1 MGLKERQLSKTV
13 ELWLCRHGE
22 TDWNAA
28 RRIQGQLDVPLNA
41 LGQAQ
46 AKKLAQALANHDFDE
61 VVSSP
66 LGRAHQTAVPLA
78 QTLSLP
84 VVLDSAFAERHFGD
98 LQGRS
103 FDDMASIDPQ
113 AAAHWQART
122 PEFCPPGGESL
133 LMLRDRVEK
142 GLCGLA
148 QRALSS
154 GATRVICFTHG
165 GVLDMVYRIAQG
177 IDISPPREWGIP
189 NAGINQLQAVQL
201 TAQALNF
208 QVMTWAQTD
217 HLSDLALHD
226 NLGI

>member
-1 MGLKERQLSKTV
+1 VSKTV

-22 TDWNAA
+22 TDWNAV
-28 RRIQGQLDVPLNA
+28 RRIQGQLDVPLNG

-46 AKKLAQALANHDFDE
+46 AKKLAQALSDHDFDE

-66 LGRAHQTAVPLA
+66 LGRAHQTALPLA
-78 QTLSLP
+78 QALSLP

-133 LMLRDRVEK
+133 LMLRDRVQS
-142 GLCGLA
+142 GLHGLA
-148 QRALSS
+148 HRALAS
-154 GATRVICFTHG
+154 GASRVICFTHG

-189 NAGINQLQAVQL
+189 NAGINRLQV
-201 TAQALNF
+201 AQSAAQGFEF
-208 QVMTWAQTD
+208 QVLAWAQTD
-217 HLSDLALHD
+217 HLTDLALHD
-226 NLGI
+226 SLGI

>member
-1 MGLKERQLSKTV
+1 MSKTV

-66 LGRAHQTAVPLA
+66 LDRAHQTALPLA

-84 VVLDSAFAERHFGD
+84 VTLDAAFAERHFGD

-103 FDDMASIDPQ
+103 FDDMATIDPQ

-122 PEFCPPGGESL
+122 PEFCPSGGESL

-142 GLCGLA
+142 GLSGLA

-177 IDISPPREWGIP
+177 IAISPPREWGIP
-189 NAGINQLQAVQL
+189 NAGINQLQAVQSVS
-201 TAQALNF
+201 QDLNF
-208 QVMTWAQTD
+208 RVMTWAQTD

-226 NLGI
+226 SLGI

>member
-1 MGLKERQLSKTV
+1 MSQTV

-22 TDWNAA
+22 TDWNAV

-46 AKKLAQALANHDFDE
+46 AKKLAQALADHDFDE

-66 LGRAHQTAVPLA
+66 LDRAHQTALPLA
-78 QTLSLP
+78 KTLSLP
-84 VVLDSAFAERHFGD
+84 VVLDAAFAERHFGD

-122 PEFCPPGGESL
+122 PDFCPAGGESL
-133 LMLRDRVEK
+133 LMLRERVGT
-142 GLCGLA
+142 GLQMLA
-148 QRALSS
+148 NRALAS
-154 GATRVICFTHG
+154 GASRVICFTHG

-177 IDISPPREWGIP
+177 IDISLPRDWGIP
-189 NAGINQLQAVQL
+189 NAGINQLRVQKAADDRL
-201 TAQALNF
+201 AF
-208 QVMTWAQTD
+208 QVAAWAQTD
-217 HLSDLALHD
+217 HLADLALHD
-226 NLGI
+226 SLGI

>member
-1 MGLKERQLSKTV
+1 MSKTF

-22 TDWNAA
+22 TDWNAI

-46 AKKLAQALANHDFDE
+46 AKKLAQALAHHDFDE

-66 LGRAHQTAVPLA
+66 LDRAQQTALPLA
-78 QTLSLP
+78 QAVSLP
-84 VVLDSAFAERHFGD
+84 VTLNAAFAERHFGD

-103 FDDMASIDPQ
+103 FDDMASIDPE

-122 PEFCPPGGESL
+122 PDFCPVGGESL
-133 LMLRDRVEK
+133 LMLRDRVQA
-142 GLCGLA
+142 GLGELA

-189 NAGINQLQAVQL
+189 NAGINQLQVLQSVS
-201 TAQALNF
+201 QDLNF
-208 QVMTWAQTD
+208 QVMAWAQTD
-217 HLSDLALHD
+217 HLADLALHD
-226 NLGI
+226 SLGI

>member
-1 MGLKERQLSKTV
+1 MSKTM

-46 AKKLAQALANHDFDE
+46 AKRLAQALAHHDFDE

-66 LGRAHQTAVPLA
+66 LGRAHQTALPLA
-78 QTLSLP
+78 QVLSLP
-84 VVLDSAFAERHFGD
+84 VVLEAALAERHFGD
-98 LQGRS
+98 LQGQS

-122 PEFCPPGGESL
+122 PAFCPTGGESL
-133 LMLRDRVEK
+133 IMLRDRVEA
-142 GLCGLA
+142 GLHGLA
-148 QRALSS
+148 CRALDA
-154 GATRVICFTHG
+154 GASRIICFTHG

-177 IDISPPREWGIP
+177 IDISSPRDWGIP
-189 NAGINQLQAVQL
+189 NAGINQLRVVQSASQGL
-201 TAQALNF
+201 SF
-208 QVMTWAQTD
+208 QLVAWAQTD
-217 HLSDLALHD
+217 HLIDLALHD
-226 NLGI
+226 SLGI

>member
-1 MGLKERQLSKTV
+1 MSQTV

-22 TDWNAA
+22 TDWNAV

-46 AKKLAQALANHDFDE
+46 AKKLAQALADHDFDE

-66 LGRAHQTAVPLA
+66 LDRAHQTALPLA

-84 VVLDSAFAERHFGD
+84 VVLDAAFAERHFGD

-103 FDDMASIDPQ
+103 FDDMANIDPQ

-122 PEFCPPGGESL
+122 PDFCPAGGESL
-133 LMLRDRVEK
+133 VMLRDRVQA
-142 GLCGLA
+142 GLVGLA
-148 QRALSS
+148 QRALSF

-177 IDISPPREWGIP
+177 IDISPPRDWGIP
-189 NAGINQLQAVQL
+189 NAGINQLQVQQAAHGGL
-201 TAQALNF
+201 TFEVLA
-208 QVMTWAQTD
+208 WAQTD
-217 HLSDLALHD
+217 HLADLALHD
-226 NLGI
+226 TLGI

>member
-1 MGLKERQLSKTV
+1 MSKAL

-22 TDWNAA
+22 TDWNVA

-46 AKKLAQALANHDFDE
+46 AKKLAQALAKHDFDE

-66 LGRAHQTAVPLA
+66 LDRAHQTALPLA

-84 VVLDSAFAERHFGD
+84 VTLDPAFAERHFGD

-103 FDDMASIDPQ
+103 FDDMASIDPE

-133 LMLRDRVEK
+133 LMLRDRVQA
-142 GLCGLA
+142 GLVGLA

-154 GATRVICFTHG
+154 GASRVICFTHG
-165 GVLDMVYRIAQG
+165 GVLDMVYRLAQG
-177 IDISPPREWGIP
+177 IDITLPREWGIP
-189 NAGINQLQAVQL
+189 NAGINQLQVSQSVF
-201 TAQALNF
+201 QGLNF
-208 QVMTWAQTD
+208 QVMAWAQTD
-217 HLSDLALHD
+217 HLADLALHD
-226 NLGI
+226 SLGI